1 MASEGKKLL
10 RVKFEEVCF
19 FLSPSLCKNVLV
31 CVCVRACHEYIDVF
45 NIRAGLSGG
54 GRGLHQ
60 NPYPPDF
67 IACIIHGTVSCA
79 FGINKA
85 LTFHDVLHRRSQGSR
100 RDGG

>member
-1 MASEGKKLL
+1 MTRKNPDRSRRGNHRDLGGIG
-10 RVKFEEVCF
+10 RQEVIACQVRRGV
-19 FLSPSLCKNVLV
+19 SPSLCKNVLV

-67 IACIIHGTVSCA
+67 IA
-79 FGINKA
+79 
-85 LTFHDVLHRRSQGSR
+85 
-100 RDGG
+100 